1 MNGAAGGAPMT
12 SVAAILGCALLV
24 LAVLVW
30 PGARRRPPPAVRA
43 SAGRVAGAGV
53 GLRPR
58 ARPERWLPRRSGGS
72 SEWGTGPGPDR
83 WLARRSRG
91 SSEWGTGPGLDRWP
105 DRWPGRWVSRWV
117 SRCWRWRHRSA
128 DGPGG
133 PAGRAI
139 AVVEALA
146 TQVRAGASPE
156 AAWQLALELVDGRRP
171 DDPTQMAAS
180 GPGREEESDS
190 AWRALGAAWRL
201 SEETGAPLANVL
213 DRLAAGL
220 RQELEVEAE
229 VEASLAAPRATAR
242 LLAGLPLVGV
252 ALGELIGARP
262 VGVLLGTAL
271 GRGCALAGLLL
282 AAAGQ
287 VWTRAL
293 VARVVRAARAG

>member
-1 MNGAAGGAPMT
+1 MT
-12 SVAAILGCALLV
+12 SVAAVLGCALLV

-30 PGARRRPPPAVRA
+30 PGARRRPPPAGRA
-43 SAGRVAGAGV
+43 FADRVGSPPDSPR
-53 GLRPR
+53 LR
-58 ARPERWLPRRSGGS
+58 W
-72 SEWGTGPGPDR
+72 
-83 WLARRSRG
+83 
-91 SSEWGTGPGLDRWP
+91 
-105 DRWPGRWVSRWV
+105 WVSRWG
-117 SRCWRWRHRSA
+117 SRWLRSRPRSGGQWLG
-128 DGPGG
+128 GPGG
-133 PAGRAI
+133 TAGRAI

-146 TQVRAGASPE
+146 TQVRAGASPD
-156 AAWQLALELVDGRRP
+156 AAWQLALELVDGEPRG
-171 DDPTQMAAS
+171 DPTQTAPR
-180 GPGREEESDS
+180 GPGGQESAEP

-201 SEETGAPLANVL
+201 SEQTGAPLADVL

-262 VGVLLGTAL
+262 VGVLLGTPL

-287 VWTRAL
+287 AWTRAL

>member
-1 MNGAAGGAPMT
+1 M
-12 SVAAILGCALLV
+12 
-24 LAVLVW
+24 
-30 PGARRRPPPAVRA
+30 
-43 SAGRVAGAGV
+43 

-58 ARPERWLPRRSGGS
+58 PERWDSRR
-72 SEWGTGPGPDR
+72 DR
-83 WLARRSRG
+83 RWMSRWWRSRY
-91 SSEWGTGPGLDRWP
+91 
-105 DRWPGRWVSRWV
+105 
-117 SRCWRWRHRSA
+117 RS
-128 DGPGG
+128 DGGPGG
-133 PAGRAI
+133 AAGRAI

-146 TQVRAGASPE
+146 TQVRAGASPD
-156 AAWQLALELVDGRRP
+156 AAWQLALELVDGKP
-171 DDPTQMAAS
+171 PADPTPTQRS
-180 GPGREEESDS
+180 GPGGEGAAADP

-201 SEETGAPLANVL
+201 SEQTGAPLADVL
-213 DRLAAGL
+213 DRLTAGL

-262 VGVLLGTAL
+262 VAVLLGTPL
-271 GRGCALAGLLL
+271 GRGCALGGLLL